1 VLVRAPGGLDR
12 FDQVVFACHSDQAL
26 RLLADADDLERD
38 VLGAMPY
45 QDNEVV
51 LHTDASVLP
60 RQRKAWAAWN
70 AFVPAAPGAPCTV
83 SYCMNLLQGIDAPQ
97 PLVVS
102 LNRGDAID
110 PAKVLRRLR
119 YAHPVYTAASVAART
134 RKAEI
139 QGRRRA
145 WFAGAYW
152 GWGFHEDGMRS
163 AVEVSSALGAHW
175 GGAGGTAIATPR
187 TAALEFA
194 A

>member
-1 VLVRAPGGLDR
+1 
-12 FDQVVFACHSDQAL
+12 
-26 RLLADADDLERD
+26 
-38 VLGAMPY
+38 
-45 QDNEVV
+45 
-51 LHTDASVLP
+51 
-60 RQRKAWAAWN
+60 
-70 AFVPAAPGAPCTV
+70 
-83 SYCMNLLQGIDAPQ
+83 MNLLQGIDAPQ

-119 YAHPVYTAASVAART
+119 YAHPVYTAASVAARA

-139 QGRRRA
+139 QGRHRA

-163 AVEVSSALGAHW
+163 AVEVSSALGVHW
-175 GGAGGTAIATPR
+175 GGAATTADGSLR
-187 TAALEFA
+187 TAAMERA